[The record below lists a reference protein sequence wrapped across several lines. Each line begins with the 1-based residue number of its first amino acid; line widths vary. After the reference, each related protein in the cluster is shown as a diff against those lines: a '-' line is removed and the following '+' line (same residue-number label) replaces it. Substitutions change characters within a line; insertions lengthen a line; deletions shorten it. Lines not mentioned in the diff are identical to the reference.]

1 APRFR
6 SSSSIPC
13 STAEGSVTSK
23 LTVGAGPVCLPACL
37 TAEHA
42 LVIACWSRPCT
53 TTVAPCSASPWAS
66 ARPSP
71 REDPVTR
78 ASIPVRLNMLRW
90 CLITGAGVG
99 AAGCTAPTPDR
110 KIISFFVRPGPSM
123 GVAASGGD
131 GTALGGAMAAPVLHS
146 DILDTLGAE
155 IADGA
160 LARGDVLTLA
170 GLERRFGVS
179 RTVVREAM
187 RILESLGMVHAKRR
201 VGLTVQP
208 SSSWSL
214 LDPQVIAWRLAG
226 SDRAQQLRSLTQLR
240 VALEPVAARL
250 AAAGDSDAGA
260 RLVPLARRLRELGEA
275 GQGASAEYLEADIEF
290 HSLLLSCG
298 GNELFASLAGTVA
311 EVLSGR

>member
-1 APRFR
+1 
-6 SSSSIPC
+6 
-13 STAEGSVTSK
+13 
-23 LTVGAGPVCLPACL
+23 
-37 TAEHA
+37 
-42 LVIACWSRPCT
+42 
-53 TTVAPCSASPWAS
+53 
-66 ARPSP
+66 
-71 REDPVTR
+71 
-78 ASIPVRLNMLRW
+78 
-90 CLITGAGVG
+90 
-99 AAGCTAPTPDR
+99 
-110 KIISFFVRPGPSM
+110 
-123 GVAASGGD
+123 
-131 GTALGGAMAAPVLHS
+131 MAAPVLHS

-208 SSSWSL
+208 SNSWSL

-250 AAAGDSDAGA
+250 AAGGDSDAGA
-260 RLVPLARRLRELGEA
+260 RLVPLAHRLRELGEA
-275 GQGASAEYLEADIEF
+275 GQGASEEYLEADIEF

-298 GNELFASLAGTVA
+298 GNELFASLAGSVA
-311 EVLSGR
+311 EMLSGRTRLGMTPARPAARPLHDHEGLAEAVAAGDPVAAEDHARSMVESVWAEVAGTASTGPAAPGARAETGSADASSTEADRAETGR

>member
-1 APRFR
+1 
-6 SSSSIPC
+6 
-13 STAEGSVTSK
+13 
-23 LTVGAGPVCLPACL
+23 
-37 TAEHA
+37 
-42 LVIACWSRPCT
+42 
-53 TTVAPCSASPWAS
+53 
-66 ARPSP
+66 
-71 REDPVTR
+71 
-78 ASIPVRLNMLRW
+78 
-90 CLITGAGVG
+90 
-99 AAGCTAPTPDR
+99 
-110 KIISFFVRPGPSM
+110 
-123 GVAASGGD
+123 
-131 GTALGGAMAAPVLHS
+131 
-146 DILDTLGAE
+146 
-155 IADGA
+155 

-275 GQGASAEYLEADIEF
+275 GQGASAEDLAADIEF
-290 HSLLLSCG
+290 HSLLVRFG
-298 GNELFASLAGTVA
+298 GIGLCPALAGTVA
-311 EVLSGR
+311 ECLSARPRLAMPPARPAAGPLPDHEGLAEAVVAGDAVSAEDHARSMVESVWAEIARLADTGPAGRD

>member
-1 APRFR
+1 
-6 SSSSIPC
+6 
-13 STAEGSVTSK
+13 
-23 LTVGAGPVCLPACL
+23 
-37 TAEHA
+37 
-42 LVIACWSRPCT
+42 
-53 TTVAPCSASPWAS
+53 
-66 ARPSP
+66 
-71 REDPVTR
+71 
-78 ASIPVRLNMLRW
+78 
-90 CLITGAGVG
+90 
-99 AAGCTAPTPDR
+99 
-110 KIISFFVRPGPSM
+110 
-123 GVAASGGD
+123 
-131 GTALGGAMAAPVLHS
+131 
-146 DILDTLGAE
+146 
-155 IADGA
+155 
-160 LARGDVLTLA
+160 
-170 GLERRFGVS
+170 
-179 RTVVREAM
+179 
-187 RILESLGMVHAKRR
+187 SLGMVHAKRR

-311 EVLSGR
+311 EVLSGRTRLGMTPARPAARPLHAHGGLAEAVVAGDPVSAEHHARSMVESLWAEIAGLADTGPAGPDPPAGPDTGPAGPDAPAGPDTGHAGPDAPAETGR